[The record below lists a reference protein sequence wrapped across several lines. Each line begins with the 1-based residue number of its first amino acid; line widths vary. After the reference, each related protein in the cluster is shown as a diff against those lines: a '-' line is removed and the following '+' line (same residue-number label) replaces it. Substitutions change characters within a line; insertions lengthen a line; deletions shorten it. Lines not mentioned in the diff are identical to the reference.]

1 MKYELY
7 ERLLAEMQA
16 QENPMGFQIGAIAA
30 MQEQDRKA
38 ELMLQWL
45 KDRREIDCK
54 ALDSAMGLNRMDEES
69 AECAA
74 VWAA

>member
-1 MKYELY
+1 
-7 ERLLAEMQA
+7 
-16 QENPMGFQIGAIAA
+16 MGFQIGAIAA

-54 ALDSAMGLNRMDEES
+54 ALDSAMGLNRMDEE
-69 AECAA
+69 ADGAKR
-74 VWAA
+74 